1 MKRLKS
7 TFRIIKTIKFFYI
20 QTFFDLNNCSFNI
33 DFYEAIALEYV
44 DISKMFI
51 ATKPQERVTMETD
64 KLKLSK

>member
-1 MKRLKS
+1 MNE
-7 TFRIIKTIKFFYI
+7 
-20 QTFFDLNNCSFNI
+20 DLNNCSLNI